1 MPHFTLIT
9 AEGVTEFRCTARDT
23 CLLTTLEFKVQDDG
37 EGEVLLQKKHKNGC
51 TPLIYICNTQC
62 PTKPIGDKMTTSR
75 FTPST
80 NEAALRRRLA
90 RAISDAGL
98 SHLISMD
105 QIVITPNGF
114 TLGTFDLDEM
124 SAFTNTL
131 EDIAEAAGTQ
141 VLARR
146 RSKSM
151 LQSMEVPVRIPVDFK
166 PAKVFKRIKAMI

>member
-1 MPHFTLIT
+1 
-9 AEGVTEFRCTARDT
+9 
-23 CLLTTLEFKVQDDG
+23 
-37 EGEVLLQKKHKNGC
+37 
-51 TPLIYICNTQC
+51 
-62 PTKPIGDKMTTSR
+62 MTIST
-75 FTPST
+75 FTPSA

-90 RAISDAGL
+90 RAIEDAGL

-114 TLGTFDLDEM
+114 TLGTFDLSEM
-124 SAFTNTL
+124 SDFTNTL

-151 LQSMEVPVRIPVDFK
+151 QQAMDVPVRIPVDFK
-166 PAKVFKRIKAMI
+166 PAKVIKLVKAMF